1 MKTISR
7 PMREQDRDE
16 RLATL
21 QRPWVDVEG
30 FGRINTALDPIPSA
44 DEWPRIPLQEMACA
58 DLEANP
64 EPSPKVR
71 TLLQRLMFWRS
82 HV

>member
-1 MKTISR
+1 
-7 PMREQDRDE
+7 MREQDRDE

-21 QRPWVDVEG
+21 NSPWVDVEG

-44 DEWPRIPLQEMACA
+44 DEWPRIPFQEMACA
-58 DLEANP
+58 DIECRAERP
-64 EPSPKVR
+64 PHAR
-71 TLLQRLMFWRS
+71 TLLQRLLFWRR